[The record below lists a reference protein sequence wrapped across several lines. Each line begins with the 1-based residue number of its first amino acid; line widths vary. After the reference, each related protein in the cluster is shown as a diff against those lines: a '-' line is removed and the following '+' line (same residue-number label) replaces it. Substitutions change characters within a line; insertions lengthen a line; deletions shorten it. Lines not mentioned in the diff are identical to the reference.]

1 MKKLKLLFAGVA
13 TIASGGAAEAADAAQ
28 PRVVKSPPPPPMPAF
43 SWTGCHVGLHGGW
56 AWGRETTNAR
66 CDGVTLDTGTS
77 NVDSEGALF
86 GGQLGC
92 DYQFANGWVVG
103 IGGDAAASNIE
114 GQGPYPIF
122 PGRIGTEAQW
132 LASVTGR
139 LGYAGWHPQTLV
151 YVKGGGAW
159 TRQQYNITSEFGAP
173 IDGEF
178 SKTFGGWTAG
188 GGIAW
193 ALSANMSIFVEYNHY
208 DFRGSFSNSFVF
220 PVPTGL
226 VSVNIGAP
234 RIDAVKVGLDL
245 RF

>member
-1 MKKLKLLFAGVA
+1 MKRLKLLFAGIA

-28 PRVVKSPPPPPMPAF
+28 PRVVKSPPRPPMPAF

-56 AWGRETTNAR
+56 AWGSQTTNAR
-66 CDGVTLDTGTS
+66 CDGVTLETGTS
-77 NVDSEGALF
+77 NVRNDGALF

-103 IGGDAAASNIE
+103 IEGDAAASSIE
-114 GQGPYPIF
+114 GQGPNPIF
-122 PGRIGTEAQW
+122 SGRIGTEVQW

-159 TRQQYNITSEFGAP
+159 TRQEYNISGFGGP
-173 IDGEF
+173 LDGEF

-193 ALSANMSIFVEYNHY
+193 AFSNNSSVFVEYNHY
-208 DFRGSFSNSFVF
+208 DFRGSFSNSFDF
-220 PVPTGL
+220 GVPFGL
-226 VSVNIGAP
+226 NTINIGAP
-234 RIDAVKVGLDL
+234 RIDAVKAGLNV